1 MVFFWNATLPGS
13 RAVAHSS
20 LVALAIGLGVL
31 VLGFTPSSEAAP
43 SIGTYQRVELAQ
55 AIATEPPPI
64 SLAADVAKPLGLKFD
79 PILNLEPSSVNDT
92 PVYIFGKDVSGL
104 TDDVVESRGNA
115 EFRKLGLF
123 IKGDY
128 IRRGSFF

>member
-43 SIGTYQRVELAQ
+43 SIGTCQRVELAQ

-64 SLAADVAKPLGLKFD
+64 SLAVDVAKPLGLKFD
-79 PILNLEPSSVNDT
+79 PILNLEPSSGAM
-92 PVYIFGKDVSGL
+92 PSF
-104 TDDVVESRGNA
+104 ES
-115 EFRKLGLF
+115 LGFLLKAITFVMTLF
-123 IKGDY
+123 KMSY
-128 IRRGSFF
+128 FHKAR